1 MKADHGKNTSQQRRR
16 CLHLREKKRIGAKI
30 GHETPRTPQKNRGEP
45 GKKACKSGRREDN
58 HENGKKQFIYAM
70 NNKSNGKSRI
80 ISVSRLSLWR
90 IKAIATPLETP
101 TRAKLVAKAS
111 TKQYC

>member
-16 CLHLREKKRIGAKI
+16 CLHIREKKGIGTKN
-30 GHETPRTPQKNRGEP
+30 GNETPPAPEKNRGES

-70 NNKSNGKSRI
+70 NIKSNGKSRMKRI
-80 ISVSRLSLWR
+80 IRQSGLWPRVARL
-90 IKAIATPLETP
+90 PLE
-101 TRAKLVAKAS
+101 VFFGS
-111 TKQYC
+111 Q